1 LLNPTGPANIQDS
14 RTRPTREFGIPSQN
28 PDTGG
33 MNRTASRVIVCV
45 RPATGG
51 SANSEEN
58 PEMKIS
64 RISAVRA
71 IPFLLLAFA
80 LAAVAYHAPAI
91 HADDQPM
98 PAVGSIAPDFTL
110 DSQEGTPISLH
121 SFRGKW
127 VVLYFYP
134 KDQTPGCTI
143 EAHGF
148 QRDQAKYDAINAVIV
163 GVSVDTVESH
173 KEWCAKDG
181 MAFKMLSDANK
192 QVVTLYGS
200 TMTIPQAPQL
210 GTVAARNTF
219 IIDPSGKIVK
229 EFIKVNP
236 SGHSDEVLAALAD
249 LQKGAA
255 K

>member
-1 LLNPTGPANIQDS
+1 MKNLRSVAMQAVVYLATATALLFAAQPLVHSPA
-14 RTRPTREFGIPSQN
+14 
-28 PDTGG
+28 
-33 MNRTASRVIVCV
+33 V
-45 RPATGG
+45 
-51 SANSEEN
+51 
-58 PEMKIS
+58 
-64 RISAVRA
+64 
-71 IPFLLLAFA
+71 
-80 LAAVAYHAPAI
+80 
-91 HADDQPM
+91 HADDQAM
-98 PAVGSIAPDFTL
+98 PAEGTIAPDFTL
-110 DSQEGTPISLH
+110 PSQEGTPISLH
-121 SFRGKW
+121 SYRGKW

-143 EAHGF
+143 EAHAF
-148 QRDQAKYDAINAVIV
+148 QKDQDQYTAKNAVIL

-181 MAFKMLSDANK
+181 MSFKMLSDVNK
-192 QVVTLYGS
+192 EVVAKYGS

-236 SGHSDEVLAALAD
+236 TGHSEQVLAALTD
-249 LQKGAA
+249 LQKGGM

>member
-1 LLNPTGPANIQDS
+1 MRNS
-14 RTRPTREFGIPSQN
+14 RS
-28 PDTGG
+28 
-33 MNRTASRVIVCV
+33 
-45 RPATGG
+45 
-51 SANSEEN
+51 
-58 PEMKIS
+58 
-64 RISAVRA
+64 RA
-71 IPFLLLAFA
+71 ISHLILAAALLLVSRQ
-80 LAAVAYHAPAI
+80 LIYAPTLQ
-91 HADDQPM
+91 ADDQAV
-98 PAVGSIAPDFTL
+98 PAVGTMAPDFTL
-110 DSQEGTPISLH
+110 PSQEGTPISLH
-121 SFRGKW
+121 SLRGKW

-148 QRDQAKYDAINAVIV
+148 QRDQAQYDEKNAVVV

-181 MAFKMLSDANK
+181 MNFKMLSDVNK
-192 QVVTLYGS
+192 EVVAKYGS

-236 SGHSDEVLAALAD
+236 TGHSEEVLAALTE
-249 LQKGAA
+249 LQKGGT

>member
-1 LLNPTGPANIQDS
+1 MKIEVAGVILSA
-14 RTRPTREFGIPSQN
+14 
-28 PDTGG
+28 
-33 MNRTASRVIVCV
+33 RTAL
-45 RPATGG
+45 GG
-51 SANSEEN
+51 ASDDEEN
-58 PEMKIS
+58 PEMKIFP
-64 RISAVRA
+64 SAALRTL
-71 IPFLLLAFA
+71 PYLFLTIA
-80 LAAVAYHAPAI
+80 LVGVAYPAFHSPAI
-91 HADDQPM
+91 HADDQPL
-98 PAVGSIAPDFTL
+98 PAVGSMAPDFTL
-110 DSQEGTPISLH
+110 NSQEGTAISLR
-121 SFRGKW
+121 SFHGKW

-181 MAFKMLSDANK
+181 MAFKLLSDADK
-192 QVVTLYGS
+192 KVVALYGS

-236 SGHSDEVLAALAD
+236 TGHSEEVLAALAD
-249 LQKGAA
+249 LQK
-255 K
+255 

>member
-1 LLNPTGPANIQDS
+1 MKPGFTH
-14 RTRPTREFGIPSQN
+14 
-28 PDTGG
+28 
-33 MNRTASRVIVCV
+33 VIVT
-45 RPATGG
+45 AGTANGG
-51 SANSEEN
+51 APDDEEN
-58 PEMKIS
+58 PEMKDS
-64 RISAVRA
+64 RRAALRTVPYLFLAVA
-71 IPFLLLAFA
+71 LLAM
-80 LAAVAYHAPAI
+80 AYPAIHAPAI
-91 HADDQPM
+91 QADDQAVPT
-98 PAVGSIAPDFTL
+98 VGSMAPDFTL
-110 DSQEGTPISLH
+110 NSQEGTPISLH

-181 MAFKMLSDANK
+181 MAFKLLSDANK
-192 QVVTLYGS
+192 QVVALYGS

-210 GTVAARNTF
+210 GMVAARNTF
-219 IIDPSGKIVK
+219 LIDPSGKIVK

-236 SGHSDEVLAALAD
+236 TGHSEEVLAALND
-249 LQKGAA
+249 LQKDS

>member
-1 LLNPTGPANIQDS
+1 MKNSRNAVVPA
-14 RTRPTREFGIPSQN
+14 
-28 PDTGG
+28 
-33 MNRTASRVIVCV
+33 VLYL
-45 RPATGG
+45 
-51 SANSEEN
+51 
-58 PEMKIS
+58 
-64 RISAVRA
+64 A
-71 IPFLLLAFA
+71 I
-80 LAAVAYHAPAI
+80 AVAMLFAAQPLMHTPAV
-91 HADDQPM
+91 HADDQM
-98 PAVGSIAPDFTL
+98 VPAEGTIAPDFTL
-110 DSQEGTPISLH
+110 PSQEGTPISLH

-143 EAHGF
+143 EAHAF
-148 QRDQAKYDAINAVIV
+148 QRDQAQYTEKNAVIV

-181 MAFKMLSDANK
+181 MNFKMLSDANK
-192 QVVTLYGS
+192 EVVTKYGS

-236 SGHSDEVLAALAD
+236 TGHSEQVLAALTE
-249 LQKGAA
+249 LQ
-255 K
+255 

>member
-1 LLNPTGPANIQDS
+1 
-14 RTRPTREFGIPSQN
+14 
-28 PDTGG
+28 
-33 MNRTASRVIVCV
+33 
-45 RPATGG
+45 
-51 SANSEEN
+51 
-58 PEMKIS
+58 MKIS
-64 RISAVRA
+64 RSAALRSL
-71 IPFLLLAFA
+71 PYFLLAVALVA
-80 LAAVAYHAPAI
+80 LAVPVIYAPTAHARGNG
-91 HADDQPM
+91 DDQ
-98 PAVGSIAPDFTL
+98 AVPSVGATAPDFTL
-110 DSQEGTPISLH
+110 DSQEGKPISLH
-121 SFRGKW
+121 DFKGKW

-143 EAHGF
+143 EAHAF
-148 QRDQAKYDAINAVIV
+148 QRDQDQYTKLNAVVV

-181 MAFKMLSDANK
+181 MSFKMLSDADK
-192 QVVTLYGS
+192 KVVAMYGS

-236 SGHSDEVLAALAD
+236 TGHSEEVLAWL
-249 LQKGAA
+249 GANA

>member
-1 LLNPTGPANIQDS
+1 MIDFKRGTLSLLY
-14 RTRPTREFGIPSQN
+14 
-28 PDTGG
+28 
-33 MNRTASRVIVCV
+33 
-45 RPATGG
+45 
-51 SANSEEN
+51 
-58 PEMKIS
+58 
-64 RISAVRA
+64 AVMGA
-71 IPFLLLAFA
+71 ALIFLAQPMI
-80 LAAVAYHAPAI
+80 HAPTL
-91 HADDQPM
+91 HADDQPI
-98 PAVGSIAPDFTL
+98 PAVGTMAPDFTL
-110 DSQEGTPISLH
+110 PSQEGTPVSLH

-148 QRDQAKYDAINAVIV
+148 QKDQAQYDAKNAVVV

-181 MAFKMLSDANK
+181 MNFKMLSDVSKEAVAK
-192 QVVTLYGS
+192 YGS

-219 IIDPSGKIVK
+219 IIDPKGKIVY

-236 SGHSDEVLAALAD
+236 TGHSTEVLAKLD
-249 LQKGAA
+249 ELQKQ
-255 K
+255 

>member
-1 LLNPTGPANIQDS
+1 
-14 RTRPTREFGIPSQN
+14 
-28 PDTGG
+28 
-33 MNRTASRVIVCV
+33 
-45 RPATGG
+45 
-51 SANSEEN
+51 
-58 PEMKIS
+58 MKIS
-64 RISAVRA
+64 RSAALRSL
-71 IPFLLLAFA
+71 PYLLLTVALVA
-80 LAAVAYHAPAI
+80 LAVPAIYAPAA
-91 HADDQPM
+91 HARGNGDDQ
-98 PAVGSIAPDFTL
+98 AVPSVGATAPDFTL
-110 DSQEGTPISLH
+110 DSQEGKPISLH
-121 SFRGKW
+121 DFKGKW

-143 EAHGF
+143 EAHAF
-148 QRDQAKYDAINAVIV
+148 QRDQDQYTKLNAVVV

-181 MAFKMLSDANK
+181 MSFKMLSDADK
-192 QVVTLYGS
+192 KVVAMYGS

-236 SGHSDEVLAALAD
+236 TGHSEEVLAWL
-249 LQKGAA
+249 GANA